1 MSRVN
6 RQYARPRPIAAIGT
20 VGLSVSLLL
29 AGCGG
34 GEQAAESGSAEAPAS
49 VPVVAFTTDVQP
61 TYVNTRYGPIAEGSK
76 FDLAFTPD
84 DLKVFESHTV
94 ATQAA
99 LSGEAQIVGGSF
111 ISTVLLQQQGQDMK
125 VFCPFNNSDT
135 LALVGRNG
143 VDSVDDLFKDS
154 TRVGTDS
161 PGGAG
166 AMVMDAML
174 EAKEAPGLLKD
185 IPNTSILESSSLRA
199 NAFAAGQV
207 DAAVIHLRQFDAAKA
222 EVPDG
227 VVIATLADDVPDMI
241 MQAFSA
247 PASWLSENTETA
259 TSFCASVLTA
269 NRVLK
274 GSYEAFDAAVQE
286 YVPEPPD
293 QAQLEGI
300 YAVIERSDVWPDDG
314 GIDPESV
321 AYMTELAQRSGVLE
335 QAADNEAIVD
345 YDILNAAVAK
355 ADEAPAS

>member
-1 MSRVN
+1 MFGESF
-6 RQYARPRPIAAIGT
+6 ARPSARRPVVVGA
-20 VGLSVSLLL
+20 VGLTASLVL
-29 AGCGG
+29 AACGG
-34 GEQAAESGSAEAPAS
+34 GGEPSGDGSNQSETA

-61 TYVNTRYGPIAEGSK
+61 TYVNTRYGPITEGPK

-84 DLKVFESHTV
+84 HLKVFESHTV

-143 VDSVDDLFKDS
+143 VDSVDDLFSDS
-154 TRVGTDS
+154 VRVGTDS

-174 EAKEAPGLLKD
+174 EAKNAPGLLKD
-185 IPNTSILESSSLRA
+185 IPNTTILESSSLRA

-207 DAAVIHLRQFDAAKA
+207 DVAVIHLRQFDAAKA
-222 EVPDG
+222 QVPDG
-227 VVIATLADDVPDMI
+227 VVLATLADDVPDMI

-247 PASWLSENTETA
+247 PASWLADNKETA
-259 TSFCASVLTA
+259 TSFCSSIITA

-286 YVPEPPD
+286 FVPEPPD
-293 QAQLEGI
+293 AAQLEGI
-300 YAVIERSDVWPDDG
+300 FAVIERSNVWPDDG

-321 AYMTELAQRSGVLE
+321 SYMTELALRSGVLTE
-335 QAADNEAIVD
+335 QPDNDAIVD
-345 YDILNAAVAK
+345 YEILNAAVEK
-355 ADEAPAS
+355 ADELPAS

>member
-1 MSRVN
+1 M
-6 RQYARPRPIAAIGT
+6 
-20 VGLSVSLLL
+20 
-29 AGCGG
+29 
-34 GEQAAESGSAEAPAS
+34 
-49 VPVVAFTTDVQP
+49 AFTTDVQP
-61 TYVNTRYGPIAEGSK
+61 TYVNTRYGPLVEGPK
-76 FDLAFTPD
+76 LNLAYTPE

-99 LSGEAQIVGGSF
+99 MSGEAQIVGGSF
-111 ISTVLLQQQGQDMK
+111 ISTVLLQQTGQDMK

-143 VDSVDDLFKDS
+143 VDSVDDLFNDS
-154 TRVGTDS
+154 VRVATDS

-174 EAKEAPGLLKD
+174 EAKQAPGLLTD
-185 IPNTSILESSSLRA
+185 MPNTTILESSSLRA

-222 EVPDG
+222 QAPDG
-227 VVIATLADDVPDMI
+227 VVLATLADDVPDMI

-247 PASWLSENTETA
+247 PSSWLGENKDA
-259 TSFCASVLTA
+259 AVNFCASVITA

-274 GSYEAFDAAVQE
+274 GSFESFNEAVQQ

-293 QAQLEGI
+293 AAQLESI
-300 YAVIERSDVWPDDG
+300 YAVIERGNVWPEDG
-314 GIDPESV
+314 GISPEAV
-321 AYMTELAQRSGVLE
+321 GYMTDLALRSGVLTE
-335 QAADNEAIVD
+335 PADNDAVVD
-345 YDILNAAVAK
+345 YEILDAAVAK